1 MTTTPQHIVDKR
13 WAVKYTGS
21 NSGEIDAL
29 ITQFDIV
36 SESGGTLNFTS
47 NSSSFSCTT
56 NQWIVYLQGQVFGV
70 YSQTDFDNFYSCNP
84 VCADL
89 TSLQST
95 VTSNSS
101 AITTLQSQVAANSSS
116 ISTNTSNIT
125 TLQSQITTVTSGLVR
140 SVGVAPVPTLIASAS
155 ATVQV
160 TITPAMPNTTFNAYP
175 KLFAGISIVGLQIN
189 STTIVSTTR
198 VDVVVQNVGLVSLA
212 GANVLVYAV
221 DF

>member
-1 MTTTPQHIVDKR
+1 MTTTPVHIVDKR

-21 NSGEIDAL
+21 NSAEIDAL

-36 SESGGTLNFTS
+36 SESGGTLTFTS
-47 NSSSFSCTT
+47 NSSNFTATT
-56 NQWIVYLQGQVFGV
+56 NQWIVYLQGMVFGV
-70 YSQTDFDNFYSCNP
+70 FSQSDFDNFFSCNAS
-84 VCADL
+84 CADI
-89 TSLQST
+89 TTLQSSIS
-95 VTSNSS
+95 SNSS
-101 AITTLQSQVAANSSS
+101 AITTLQGQ
-116 ISTNTSNIT
+116 
-125 TLQSQITTVTSGLVR
+125 LTTVTSGLVR

-155 ATVQV
+155 ATIQV
-160 TITPAMPNTTFNAYP
+160 TITPAMPNTTYNAYP